1 MRKNLVIAAIGV
13 VMMAAVL
20 GGCGKK
26 KDEAD
31 PTLTPTVTPTL
42 TPTPV
47 VTQEPEKTPSEVL
60 SDILTKVKDVY
71 GENYRPRMAYDENV
85 YKEVMEIDSSLYD
98 AAIGEGPMMS
108 VHVEAF
114 AGFHATEGNAEAL
127 KEAVMAYQDKLKNDT
142 LQYPMNIPIIQA
154 SVVEAVGD
162 YVFFYMLGGL
172 DTTDLTDLTQEER
185 IQAWTEANKSASNVI
200 HEVLGE

>member
-1 MRKNLVIAAIGV
+1 M
-13 VMMAAVL
+13 
-20 GGCGKK
+20 C
-26 KDEAD
+26 
-31 PTLTPTVTPTL
+31 
-42 TPTPV
+42 
-47 VTQEPEKTPSEVL
+47 S
-60 SDILTKVKDVY
+60 SDL
-71 GENYRPRMAYDENV
+71 
-85 YKEVMEIDSSLYD
+85 
-98 AAIGEGPMMS
+98 
-108 VHVEAF
+108 
-114 AGFHATEGNAEAL
+114 AEAL

>member
-1 MRKNLVIAAIGV
+1 MKKKNLVIAGIGV
-13 VMMAAVL
+13 MMIATAL

-26 KDEAD
+26 KEEAD
-31 PTLTPTVTPTL
+31 PTLTPTPTITVTPEP
-42 TPTPV
+42 TPTP
-47 VTQEPEKTPSEVL
+47 EPEKDPSEVL
-60 SDILTKVKDVY
+60 SDILAKVKEAY
-71 GENYRPRMAYDENV
+71 GENYRPRMAYDEHV
-85 YKEVMEIDSSLYD
+85 YNEVMKIDSSLYD

-114 AGFHATEGNAEAL
+114 AGLHATEGNAEAL
-127 KEAVMAYQDKLKNDT
+127 KEAVLAYQDTLKNDT
-142 LQYPMNIPIIQA
+142 LQYPMNVPIIQA

-172 DTTDLTDLTQEER
+172 DTTDLSEEDA
-185 IQAWTEANKSASNVI
+185 IQAWTEANKTASNAI